1 MPQKP
6 PGIPITQAARVSTF
20 AQSISRNQSQIL
32 DVDLTHFW
40 RRFRGSGQG
49 RSPDWLK
56 MKNPACEAV
65 KRETEEDWG

>member
-1 MPQKP
+1 MP
-6 PGIPITQAARVSTF
+6 IPQRVM
-20 AQSISRNQSQIL
+20 
-32 DVDLTHFW
+32 DLTHFW

-65 KRETEEDWG
+65 KRETEEDWGKGRLGGRESRLYGHATYRIGS